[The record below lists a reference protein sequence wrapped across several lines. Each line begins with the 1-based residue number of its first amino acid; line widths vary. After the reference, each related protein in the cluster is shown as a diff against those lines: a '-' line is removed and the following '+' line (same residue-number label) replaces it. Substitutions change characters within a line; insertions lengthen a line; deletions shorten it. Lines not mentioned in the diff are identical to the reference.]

1 MGKMAFIATG
11 DAFVTRRIPK
21 EGYEGFEELQDVIG
35 KHDVAFS
42 NLEMT
47 FHNQEGT
54 PAAVS
59 GGTWAMTD
67 LAWMI

>member
-35 KHDVAFS
+35 KHDVAF
-42 NLEMT
+42 
-47 FHNQEGT
+47 
-54 PAAVS
+54 PI
-59 GGTWAMTD
+59 WK
-67 LAWMI
+67 